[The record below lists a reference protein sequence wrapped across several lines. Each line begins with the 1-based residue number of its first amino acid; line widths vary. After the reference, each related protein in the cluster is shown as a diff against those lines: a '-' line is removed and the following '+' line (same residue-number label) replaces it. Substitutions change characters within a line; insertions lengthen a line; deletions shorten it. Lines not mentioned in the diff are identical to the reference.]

1 MERTRSALTRGLV
14 IFKLRKIHSLQA
26 NRQRTGRTRH
36 AFSYVKPSVLV
47 TSVNQFVS
55 LVVTSNMSSSEDGS
69 DYQTQMTYGS
79 GFKTRSISKVRS
91 IFSFIT
97 VEPVVFLYA
106 LGFSLTMVI
115 TPVLYFEKTCK
126 VSLKF
131 KFIAF

>member
-1 MERTRSALTRGLV
+1 
-14 IFKLRKIHSLQA
+14 
-26 NRQRTGRTRH
+26 
-36 AFSYVKPSVLV
+36 
-47 TSVNQFVS
+47 
-55 LVVTSNMSSSEDGS
+55 MSSSEDGS

-91 IFSFIT
+91 VFSFIT

-131 KFIAF
+131 KFIAFKVSQRESAFFNDRGLVMFYR

>member
-1 MERTRSALTRGLV
+1 M
-14 IFKLRKIHSLQA
+14 
-26 NRQRTGRTRH
+26 
-36 AFSYVKPSVLV
+36 LV

-91 IFSFIT
+91 VFSFIT

-131 KFIAF
+131 KFIYALKVSQRESAFF

>member
-1 MERTRSALTRGLV
+1 M
-14 IFKLRKIHSLQA
+14 
-26 NRQRTGRTRH
+26 
-36 AFSYVKPSVLV
+36 LV

-91 IFSFIT
+91 VFSFIT
-97 VEPVVFLYA
+97 VEAVVFLYA

-126 VSLKF
+126 VSLKIQVHMHF
-131 KFIAF
+131 KVSQRESAFF

>member
-1 MERTRSALTRGLV
+1 M
-14 IFKLRKIHSLQA
+14 
-26 NRQRTGRTRH
+26 
-36 AFSYVKPSVLV
+36 LV

-91 IFSFIT
+91 VFSFIT

-126 VSLKF
+126 VSLKIQVHMHF
-131 KFIAF
+131 KVSQRESAFFLMIEVW

>member
-1 MERTRSALTRGLV
+1 M
-14 IFKLRKIHSLQA
+14 
-26 NRQRTGRTRH
+26 
-36 AFSYVKPSVLV
+36 LV

-55 LVVTSNMSSSEDGS
+55 LVVSSNMSSSEDGS

-91 IFSFIT
+91 VFSFIT

-131 KFIAF
+131 KFICILKSLKEKVHFFNDRGLVMFYR